1 MLYRLHIRTTFQR
14 REYLNLPNC
23 FRQGITIL
31 KRFKNQCPT
40 KTSAIPASP
49 LIELGP
55 TTEDDPG
62 GKWPCREAVGSLPWL
77 AIMARPNMANA
88 VRVVARHSHNP
99 GEERWN
105 AVLKILSYLRGT
117 KGRGPT
123 FTRSHGLGVSVYVE
137 ADYAKKAN
145 DRRSVSEAAVMCG
158 SVCVCWSTTQRCVT
172 SSTPEGEC
180 VACGNGI
187 KGALFACAVLDF
199 LQPHLRGKPIVVFED
214 NEGAKALAEHP
225 LTSTRS
231 KQIDVRLSLCQGFG
245 KVW

>member
-105 AVLKILSYLRGT
+105 AVLKILSYLRCT
-117 KGRGPT
+117 TGRGVT
-123 FTRSHGLGVSVYVE
+123 FTRAQRLLIGVSVYVG
-137 ADYAKKAN
+137 ADFAEKDN
-145 DRRSVSEAAVMCG
+145 DRRAVSGAVVMCG
-158 SVCVCWSTTQRCVT
+158 GFCVCWKSTTQRCVT
-172 SSTPEGEC
+172 SSTTEAEY
-180 VACGNGI
+180 VACGDGI
-187 KGALFACAVLDF
+187 RRHCSCVRFGAPAAVSCEASQSLYSKTTKGLNLW
-199 LQPHLRGKPIVVFED
+199 PKTR
-214 NEGAKALAEHP
+214 LARP
-225 LTSTRS
+225 TVSILKCVIT
-231 KQIDVRLSLCQGFG
+231 LWG
-245 KVW
+245 VW